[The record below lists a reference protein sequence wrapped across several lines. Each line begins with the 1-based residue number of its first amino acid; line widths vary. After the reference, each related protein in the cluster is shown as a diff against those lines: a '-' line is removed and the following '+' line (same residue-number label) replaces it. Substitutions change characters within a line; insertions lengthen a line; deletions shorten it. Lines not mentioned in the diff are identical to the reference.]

1 MTSLELAAVTQQGG
15 SFAELLPWLLLL
27 VGIVVAGAVAI
38 SFIRRWMKDDG
49 RPRQIGFTLSDLR
62 QMHAEGRLSK
72 EELEKAEQH
81 LIKKVRSTFS
91 LPPTLTRCKTRL
103 PTDDDSAPH
112 PWDLAQAGCDATER
126 NKTLLTTANT
136 MYFIYRF
143 NNTESI

>member
-81 LIKKVRSTFS
+81 LIKKVRSTMS
-91 LPPTLTRCKTRL
+91 PE
-103 PTDDDSAPH
+103 
-112 PWDLAQAGCDATER
+112 DLARRDQIRASSSSTSPNR
-126 NKTLLTTANT
+126 NNPTS
-136 MYFIYRF
+136 
-143 NNTESI
+143 EG

>member
-1 MTSLELAAVTQQGG
+1 MRSSLTSLELAAVNQQGG

-81 LIKKVRSTFS
+81 LIKKVRSTMS
-91 LPPTLTRCKTRL
+91 PE
-103 PTDDDSAPH
+103 
-112 PWDLAQAGCDATER
+112 DLARRDQIRASSSSTSPNR
-126 NKTLLTTANT
+126 NNPTS
-136 MYFIYRF
+136 
-143 NNTESI
+143 EG

>member
-1 MTSLELAAVTQQGG
+1 MNQQGG

-81 LIKKVRSTFS
+81 LIKKVRSTMS
-91 LPPTLTRCKTRL
+91 PE
-103 PTDDDSAPH
+103 
-112 PWDLAQAGCDATER
+112 DLARRDQIRASSSSTSPNR
-126 NKTLLTTANT
+126 NNPTS
-136 MYFIYRF
+136 
-143 NNTESI
+143 EG